1 MCSVST
7 PAPLAGSSIAGRCLY
22 RLHDPLRARADRPE
36 LYLPLPCSWAQDAAR
51 CRAAAVP
58 KGTGF
63 ATKPQLAAA
72 MVARAL
78 DVGIPAR
85 W

>member
-1 MCSVST
+1 M
-7 PAPLAGSSIAGRCLY
+7 
-22 RLHDPLRARADRPE
+22 
-36 LYLPLPCSWAQDAAR
+36 
-51 CRAAAVP
+51 P

>member
-1 MCSVST
+1 M
-7 PAPLAGSSIAGRCLY
+7 I
-22 RLHDPLRARADRPE
+22 DRE